1 MTYILTFL
9 FFLVLV
15 IVIKQSYKVY
25 KEPAAVLGR
34 QAANMNWVAVGQV
47 KDSDGYNNVR
57 YVRDGMEAEVSF
69 QEGNVSLIEPISK
82 TFKDFEELEQSLG
95 TLKSTFDKQVQ
106 EMVDSYEETV
116 ENFDDFNDEEDLE
129 DLIDYEKITFEDYFH
144 YAFQIDF
151 RGLSR
156 ELDNR
161 ESFDIVEELIE
172 VNDDVNE
179 KVNELFL
186 TGFEAKIDKNELAAM
201 FLSTVTLS
209 INPKN
214 SNDINLN
221 KGLED
226 INKLISWIKGNQNN

>member
-1 MTYILTFL
+1 MTFIFTFL
-9 FFLVLV
+9 LLLAIAV
-15 IVIKQSYKVY
+15 IIKHSYRVY

-47 KDSDGYNNVR
+47 KDSDGFNNVR

-69 QEGNVSLIEPISK
+69 QDGNVSLIEPISE
-82 TFKDFEELEQSLG
+82 TFKDFKELEQSLG
-95 TLKSTFDKQVQ
+95 NLNATFDKQVQ
-106 EMVDSYEETV
+106 EMKDLYEESM
-116 ENFDDFNDEEDLE
+116 EGFEDLDDDEDLE
-129 DLIDYEKITFEDYFH
+129 DLLEDEEITYEDYFH

-156 ELDNR
+156 KLDNS
-161 ESFDIVEELIE
+161 ESFDVVEELIE

-186 TGFEAKIDKNELAAM
+186 AGFDAKIDKTELAAM
-201 FLSTVTLS
+201 FLSTVALS

-214 SNDINLN
+214 SNDINLD
-221 KGLED
+221 KGLEE
-226 INKLISWIKGNQNN
+226 INNLIVWIKNNSND